1 MSMMGNVLAIG
12 SEGVGK
18 STLIRA
24 VLGSNAQVTQEGAR
38 NQLRIYEE
46 PSCPFRVFD
55 TGDLGKNLIARHHAI
70 SAMRRWSK
78 DHAADGNDDN
88 DVNVIW
94 FCVEGK
100 SRKLIRQ
107 QIAQLSQATDV
118 WRSVPI
124 VVVLT
129 KSYAELERD
138 QNVELVRQTCARR
151 RRLKRCVADVIPVVA
166 SPYSYSQTGFVA
178 PTGIS
183 ALIETTMR
191 LLPEGV
197 HAARQDVAEFELR
210 RKRSMARG
218 IVAASTAAGV
228 AVGAV
233 PMPVSDALILTPVE
247 TSMIGALAKV
257 YGIGSNSA
265 SKQLVATIL
274 EAGTVSMAAKAAIGA
289 LKAVPGINLAA
300 SVLNAAIAG
309 SVVAIIGEG
318 TAHVFEKIHRGE
330 RTIDDTEWARQFIE
344 SKVSKE
350 LITQGT
356 KVLGMVS
363 GTGSSSSQ
371 RAAIVRLLKEHV
383 LQRHAADQRGN
394 PH

>member
-1 MSMMGNVLAIG
+1 M
-12 SEGVGK
+12 
-18 STLIRA
+18 
-24 VLGSNAQVTQEGAR
+24 
-38 NQLRIYEE
+38 
-46 PSCPFRVFD
+46 
-55 TGDLGKNLIARHHAI
+55 
-70 SAMRRWSK
+70 
-78 DHAADGNDDN
+78 
-88 DVNVIW
+88 
-94 FCVEGK
+94 
-100 SRKLIRQ
+100 
-107 QIAQLSQATDV
+107 
-118 WRSVPI
+118 
-124 VVVLT
+124 
-129 KSYAELERD
+129 
-138 QNVELVRQTCARR
+138 ELVRQTCARR

-183 ALIETTMR
+183 ALIETTVR
-191 LLPEGV
+191 LLPESI
-197 HAARQDVAEFELR
+197 HTARQDVAEFELR

-233 PMPVSDALILTPVE
+233 PMPISDALILTPVE

-318 TAHVFEKIHRGE
+318 TAHVFERIHRGE
-330 RTIDDTEWARQFIE
+330 KTIDDTEWARQFIE

-356 KVLGMVS
+356 KVLGKVS
-363 GTGSSSSQ
+363 GAGSSSSQ

-383 LQRHAADQRGN
+383 LQRRSADQRG
-394 PH
+394 

>member
-55 TGDLGKNLIARHHAI
+55 AGDLGKNLIARHHAI

-183 ALIETTMR
+183 ALIETTVR
-191 LLPEGV
+191 LLPEGI

-363 GTGSSSSQ
+363 GTGSPSSQ

-383 LQRHAADQRGN
+383 LQRRSADQRG
-394 PH
+394 